1 MSMDRRLNDLGL
13 SHLSAQPEA
22 LAAALQQKRKAL
34 ADKMQRDSAQHQA
47 RKAMHK
53 AFAPHRK

>member
-1 MSMDRRLNDLGL
+1 MDRRLNDLGL

-34 ADKMQRDSAQHQA
+34 SDKMQRDSAKHQA